1 MIVTVTRLIR
11 ISFGDYQLQTIP
23 PGMALEV
30 PVKDV
35 AKQMHKGRLF
45 QEKKR
50 QQQQRHSNHKRN
62 DTGKARD
69 SKHNNNNPQEAPPIQ
84 WVRHYR

>member
-1 MIVTVTRLIR
+1 M
-11 ISFGDYQLQTIP
+11 SFGDYQLQTIP

-35 AKQMHKGRLF
+35 AKQVHKGRLF
-45 QEKKR
+45 QEKKHN
-50 QQQQRHSNHKRN
+50 QQRHSNHKRN

-69 SKHNNNNPQEAPPIQ
+69 PKNNNNNPQEEAPPIQ